1 MMGGQQFNEFQ
12 AKVQEQLKDAQVKA
26 AARAKEIEAE
36 AKKAFQSLSE
46 KAQVDLKGFMAQA
59 ETVSRDGLHALGAEL
74 VKLGKRLQTLGK
86 QVEEKA
92 EEIPKAEA

>member
-12 AKVQEQLKDAQVKA
+12 AKVQEQLKDAQAKA
-26 AARAKEIEAE
+26 GARAKEIEAE

-86 QVEEKA
+86 QVEQKA
-92 EEIPKAEA
+92 EETPKAEA